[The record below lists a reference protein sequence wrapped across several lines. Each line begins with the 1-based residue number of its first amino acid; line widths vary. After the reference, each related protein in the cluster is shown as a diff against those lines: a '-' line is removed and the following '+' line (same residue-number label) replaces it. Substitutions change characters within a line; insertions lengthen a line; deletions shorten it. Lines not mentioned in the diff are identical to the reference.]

1 MTREFAFRIAG
12 WILLALVL
20 GFVGVALVDAAR
32 QIDWSRVRPVPGI
45 IAIGAVLFTV
55 SVALADLL
63 VRLLYRDLGVRLKPG
78 RGLVL
83 YFVPML
89 GRYLPG
95 KVASIAG
102 HVIIARRYGIGL
114 SVAAAAVGLLTVL
127 GLMAAVAVGLVFLLV
142 QPPAVLDPV
151 LIRWLLAAGVIG
163 LALACLPGFWIGA
176 LNAALRVFGRE
187 PLTTGLGYGAM
198 LRLLGALAGH
208 AVLTVAG
215 YAAISLGCIGQPPA
229 ALPLIIGAICIANA
243 IGFIAVFAPGGI
255 GVREGILLLLLGPT
269 LGAGPAALFT
279 VVLRLVQT
287 AVDALAGGIGLWLL
301 RRDPGAEK
309 PAPVVP

>member
-102 HVIIARRYGIGL
+102 HVVIARRYGIDLG
-114 SVAAAAVGLLTVL
+114 VAAAAVGLLTVL
-127 GLMAAVAVGLVFLLV
+127 GLMAGVAVGLAFLFL
-142 QPPAVLDPV
+142 QPPGVVDPA
-151 LIRWLLAAGVIG
+151 LIRWLTAAGFAG
-163 LALACLPGFWIGA
+163 LAIACLPGIWLGFI
-176 LNAALRVFGRE
+176 NAGLRLFGRE
-187 PLTTGLGYGAM
+187 PFTRRLDYAAV
-198 LRLLGALAGH
+198 LRLYGTLAAHAL
-208 AVLTVAG
+208 LTVAG
-215 YAAISLGCIGQPPA
+215 YAAITLGCIGQPLT
-229 ALPLIIGAICIANA
+229 ALPLIIGAMCVANV
-243 IGFIAVFAPGGI
+243 IGFLAIFAPGGI
-255 GVREGILLLLLGPT
+255 GVREGILFLMLDPT
-269 LGAGPAALFT
+269 LGVGPAALFT
-279 VVLRLVQT
+279 VVLRLVQV
-287 AVDALAGGIGLWLL
+287 AVDALAAGLGLWVF
-301 RRDPGAEK
+301 RRDPDLAK
-309 PAPVVP
+309 PEPTAS